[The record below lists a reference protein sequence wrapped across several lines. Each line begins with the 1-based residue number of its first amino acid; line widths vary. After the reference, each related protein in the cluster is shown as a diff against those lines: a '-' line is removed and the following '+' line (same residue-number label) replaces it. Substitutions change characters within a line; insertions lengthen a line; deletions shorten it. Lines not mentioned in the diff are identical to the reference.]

1 MTPNPTRIQWI
12 QDALGDAE
20 LDGLIVSLPSNVL
33 MLSGY
38 WPAVGTSLAAINAD
52 GRVAVICPDD
62 ERDLA
67 MSGHADEFIAIHPG
81 SLKYQR
87 SAANSLD
94 EPMNELLN
102 RLSLRGSR
110 LGIDSNAH
118 VPTPYASMHIFGDV
132 LGACIARC
140 DHRTSVRIVDDHL
153 EQLRSVASPVELEK
167 IRQTHKIAG
176 AAFLD
181 GAAHLKPGLSESQAA
196 VAFAAKLA
204 DPGNLADLDQSRAH
218 GFAWCMSGPNSA
230 VACAAYARSRARII
244 QAGDLVLVHSNS
256 TVDGFWTDVT
266 RTFCFTKPD
275 ARQQKMFDA
284 IFAARAAALHVIR
297 PGVAAAAVDLAA
309 RDELSRRGFTTE
321 FRHGTGHGVGF
332 AAIDGNAQP
341 RIHPASKDILREGNV
356 FNVEPSIYIDNFGGI
371 RHCDV
376 VAVTATGV
384 ELLTDFQSD
393 LPSVTL

>member
-1 MTPNPTRIQWI
+1 MTPNPTRIKWI
-12 QDALGDAE
+12 QDALAQAD
-20 LDGLIVSLPSNVL
+20 LDGVIVSLPSNVL
-33 MLSGY
+33 MVSGY
-38 WPAVGTSLAAINAD
+38 WPVVGTAVAAMNAD

-62 ERDLA
+62 ERELA
-67 MSGHADEFIAIHPG
+67 TSGHASEFIAIHPG
-81 SLKYQR
+81 SLTYQR

-118 VPTPYASMHIFGDV
+118 VPAPYASMHIYGDV
-132 LGACIARC
+132 LRACIARC
-140 DHRTSVRIVDDHL
+140 DHRSNVSIVDDRL
-153 EQLRSVASPVELEK
+153 EELRAVASPVELDK
-167 IRQTHKIAG
+167 IRLTHRIAG
-176 AAFLD
+176 AAFLA
-181 GAAHLKPGLSESQAA
+181 GATHLKPGLGESRAA
-196 VAFAAKLA
+196 VAFADGLS
-204 DPGNLADLDQSRAH
+204 DPHGLADLDRSRAH

-230 VACAAYARSRARII
+230 SACAAYARSRARIL

-256 TVDGFWTDVT
+256 TLDGFWTDVT
-266 RTFCFTKPD
+266 RTFCFAKPD

-284 IFAARAAALHVIR
+284 VFAARAAALNVIR
-297 PGVAAAAVDLAA
+297 PGVPAAAVDKAA
-309 RDELSRRGFTTE
+309 RDELARRGFTTE

-341 RIHPASKDILREGNV
+341 RIHPASKDILVEGNV
-356 FNVEPSIYIDNFGGI
+356 FNVEPSIYIDTYGGI

-376 VAVTATGV
+376 VAVTSTGV

-393 LPSVTL
+393 LAAVTK